1 MFEREQVW
9 CMKICIESN
18 VIPRWLIIRAVQ
30 ISSTE
35 WGVQAQ
41 LKNWSDSVWPHLC
54 LMDLTVLLSSGSK
67 SIKGQLSRE
76 QVWRGFK
83 LLVKQGSCS
92 HTGSC
97 IFVNYSFIS
106 LISKEGTSAQHRS
119 VKYVNLY
126 QVCSAASCYLAR
138 LAAFSWFEF
147 SVRVFKSLSL
157 SDFIGSFPLIIN
169 PAPVLQIREISSLVV
184 LSLKKNHIFV

>member
-9 CMKICIESN
+9 CVKICIESN

-67 SIKGQLSRE
+67 SIKGKLSRE

-83 LLVKQGSCS
+83 LLVKQGSYS
-92 HTGSC
+92 HTGRC

-106 LISKEGTSAQHRS
+106 LTSKEGTSAQHRS
-119 VKYVNLY
+119 VKYLNLY
-126 QVCSAASCYLAR
+126 QVCSAASYLAR
-138 LAAFSWFEF
+138 LAVFSCFEF
-147 SVRVFKSLSL
+147 SESLNH
-157 SDFIGSFPLIIN
+157 FPF
-169 PAPVLQIREISSLVV
+169 QIS
-184 LSLKKNHIFV
+184 